1 VTVLDATAVLAWLQ
15 GEQGADRVEPL
26 LGQAVISAANWSE
39 VLQRIRQIGRDAD
52 AVGSLLRARGVTVEP
67 VTEQDAVVAARYWSP
82 EGTPLSL
89 PDRLCLALATR
100 LGVEAVTVERQWSG
114 TPVAV
119 RVIR

>member
-1 VTVLDATAVLAWLQ
+1 MSVLDATVLLAWLQ

-26 LGQAVISAANWSE
+26 LSDAVVSAANWSE
-39 VLQRIRQIGRDAD
+39 VLQHIRQTGRDAD
-52 AVGSLLRARGVTVEP
+52 AVGTLLRARGVTVEP

-82 EGTPLSL
+82 DGTPLSL

-100 LGVEAVTVERQWSG
+100 LGVEAVTVERRWAA